1 MCAQECPLLPFLPS
15 PRCNSRVPHPPP
27 GPPGPLRVVR
37 FDIVFVFSFDIFDQR
52 QGFGFR
58 AVFVM
63 LCDGP
68 RRGRAGE
75 IREGGLRKGR

>member
-1 MCAQECPLLPFLPS
+1 M
-15 PRCNSRVPHPPP
+15 
-27 GPPGPLRVVR
+27 
-37 FDIVFVFSFDIFDQR
+37 FVFSFDIFDQR

-75 IREGGLRKGR
+75 TGAAGGQVKPRRGAQEQVKPRKGAQEGR